1 LELANNFKTHSENTG
16 VKINILEPVET
27 ITKEKEYFKVK
38 SSKDEYKSKAVIVT
52 TGVIYKKLGI
62 PGEAAF
68 AGKGVSYCATCDGA
82 FFKGKKVA
90 VVGGGTGAAMAA
102 LNLSDLAT
110 EIIVVTR
117 RNSLKISERIIESRL
132 LKARNIKIINEA
144 KANEIIGKTKVE
156 ALRIEIKGKDEI
168 LDVDG
173 VFVEV
178 GKNPRSDFLKGLKL
192 ETKNGYIPV
201 NSDQMSNLPGL
212 FAAGDIVYKSI
223 KQVTV
228 AVAQGTIA
236 ALKANDYIKN
246 NF

>member
-1 LELANNFKTHSENTG
+1 
-16 VKINILEPVET
+16 
-27 ITKEKEYFKVK
+27 
-38 SSKDEYKSKAVIVT
+38 
-52 TGVIYKKLGI
+52 
-62 PGEAAF
+62 
-68 AGKGVSYCATCDGA
+68 
-82 FFKGKKVA
+82 
-90 VVGGGTGAAMAA
+90 MAA